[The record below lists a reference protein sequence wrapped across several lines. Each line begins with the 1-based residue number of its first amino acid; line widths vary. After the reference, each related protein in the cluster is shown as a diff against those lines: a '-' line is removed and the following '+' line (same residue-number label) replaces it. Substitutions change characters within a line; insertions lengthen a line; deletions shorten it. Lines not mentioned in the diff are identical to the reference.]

1 VFERLEVEGVEKF
14 IASWTDLLDSITR
27 VMNGESLN
35 REA

>member
-1 VFERLEVEGVEKF
+1 VEKF
-14 IASWTDLLDSITR
+14 TASWTDLLDSITR